1 MFAKYLHQ
9 KGAILI
15 LTALLL
21 PMLICGTGLAVDLG
35 NIYVQKTRL
44 QNTTD
49 AAALAGANAYAVN
62 NEKINHHPYADDKAN
77 QYIQGDYHNLNTDEN
92 ISIKKTAELH
102 KKNVTFYNVELS
114 KEVPLYF
121 LKIFYDKDTFTVPAK
136 STAAITYKGEPSSNN
151 PFKNL
156 FTFTKDLT
164 TQNVLNFDPNNKTIF
179 TTFDGNIVYTNGTG
193 TNQPSFRPNTLL
205 YNNADDRD
213 AKAFYPSETKGKNAN
228 APDVSAKGFTAQYQ
242 NLNLYSYANQLKEKY
257 SKTTQYSNRENDNF
271 WLSANAI
278 DKTEY
283 YIKNAQQAVIDLS
296 QNTNKISNTP
306 INITIDS
313 AAEPK
318 IYINNNSSN
327 ENQPI
332 IYTYLGKNEI
342 KFEGSGG
349 SFYGIIYAP
358 YAKVYCN
365 DNNFKFHGS
374 IVSESIRLEA
384 NGAQYYFKDY
394 SKYLPISGDESSS
407 STGSQNSG
415 NYTVSLV

>member
-44 QNTTD
+44 QNTAD
-49 AAALAGANAYAVN
+49 AAALAGAKAYAVN
-62 NEKINHHPYADDKAN
+62 NETTSKHPYANTTAS
-77 QYIQGDYHNLNTDEN
+77 QYIQGDYHNLNTDEPIAEPIYTADTDKN
-92 ISIKKTAELH
+92 ITRFH
-102 KKNVTFYNVELS
+102 VELS

-136 STAAITYKGEPSSNN
+136 SIAAITYKGTPANNN

-164 TQNVLNFDPNNKTIF
+164 TKNVMNLDPNNKTIF
-179 TTFDGNIVYTNGTG
+179 TTFNGNIVYTNGTG
-193 TNQPSFRPNTLL
+193 TNQPSFRPNTLQ
-205 YNNADDRD
+205 YNADDPD
-213 AKAFYPSETKGKNAN
+213 AKAFYPSETKGKRAN
-228 APDVSAKGFTAQYQ
+228 DPEVSAKGYKAQYQ
-242 NLNLYSYANQLKEKY
+242 NLNLYSYANTLKEKY
-257 SKTTQYSNRENDNF
+257 KNTTKYSNREYDNF

-278 DKTEY
+278 NQTEY
-283 YIKNAQQAVIDLS
+283 YIKNANEAVIDLS
-296 QNTNKISNTP
+296 QNTNKISNDP
-306 INITIDS
+306 IHITVDS
-313 AAEPK
+313 ASNPK
-318 IYINNNSSN
+318 IRLNNNSSN

-332 IYTYLGKNEI
+332 IYTYLGKNDVV
-342 KFEGSGG
+342 FEGSGG

-358 YAKVYCN
+358 YARVFCN
-365 DNNFKFHGS
+365 DNNFKFCGS

-384 NGAQYYFKDY
+384 NGAQYHFKDY
-394 SKYLPISGDESSS
+394 TKYLPLSDDSSS
-407 STGSQNSG
+407 SSEGSQTTG
-415 NYTVSLV
+415 DYTITLV